1 MNGAFNRPEAKYRAR
16 MAMRGA
22 YPHPMLVTLVYIAL
36 TSWLVMA
43 LTYFVS
49 NPFQLALLYLA
60 EGARVEDVFYYLFT
74 LQRIASFLLLELLI
88 FLYQWVMQYGY
99 VSYALGLARR
109 TGPGYKTLLEGFS
122 HIGRALG
129 VSFFTAL
136 FTTLWGLLG
145 MVPYF
150 VFLILGAVLQDLSII
165 MFSPVLAFLGTIL
178 PFVISYRYR
187 LATYFL
193 LDEPN
198 MGVLASIRES
208 KQTMRSRKWQL
219 FIMDLSF
226 LGWGLLSLITF
237 GIVGLWANPYM
248 WTTEANFY
256 HWARWGT
263 FPGDVAP
270 GPSGGYQS
278 PYQS

>member
-99 VSYALGLARR
+99 VAYALGLARR

-136 FTTLWGLLG
+136 FVTLWGLLG

-237 GIVGLWANPYM
+237 GIVGLWAEPYM
-248 WTTEANFY
+248 WVTEANFY

-263 FPGDVAP
+263 FPGDTNP
-270 GPSGGYQS
+270 GPSVGYQS
-278 PYQS
+278 PYQN